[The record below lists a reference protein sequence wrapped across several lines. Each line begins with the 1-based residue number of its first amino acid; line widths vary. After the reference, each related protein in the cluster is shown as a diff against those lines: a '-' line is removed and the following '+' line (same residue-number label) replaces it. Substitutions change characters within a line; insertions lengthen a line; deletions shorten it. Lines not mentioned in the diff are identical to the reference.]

1 MKKLL
6 IITMITITII
16 SLTKKEVIKIPNE
29 SIRFRIVASS
39 NNQKDQQ
46 IKKEL
51 LKKLTNSINEIEIIP
66 NNIEETRKIIRQNI
80 PKFEKIIEETLKDN
94 NYNKQYKIEYGE
106 NYFPQKDYKGTTYS
120 EGNYES
126 LVITLGDGQ
135 GENFWC
141 VLFPPLCLL
150 ETSDEE
156 LEEVEYTS
164 FIKEILNKY
173 LKK

>member
-6 IITMITITII
+6 IILMVIITVL
-16 SLTKKEVIKIPNE
+16 SLTKREVIKIPNE
-29 SIRFRIVASS
+29 SIRFRIIASS
-39 NNQKDQQ
+39 NNKKDQQ

-51 LKKLTNSINEIEIIP
+51 LKKLTNSINEIEITP
-66 NNIEETRKIIRQNI
+66 NNLEETRKIIKQNI
-80 PKFEKIIEETLKDN
+80 PQFEKIIEETLKEN
-94 NYNKQYKIEYGE
+94 NYNKQYKIEYGD

-126 LVITLGDGQ
+126 LVITLGDGL

-156 LEEVEYTS
+156 IDDVEYTS
-164 FIKEILNKY
+164 FIKEIIDKY
-173 LKK
+173 F